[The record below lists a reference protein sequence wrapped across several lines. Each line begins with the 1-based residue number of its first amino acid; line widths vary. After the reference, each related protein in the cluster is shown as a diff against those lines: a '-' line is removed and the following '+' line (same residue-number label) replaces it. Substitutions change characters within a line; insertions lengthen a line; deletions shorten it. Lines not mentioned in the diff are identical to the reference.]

1 MMEIGASVVHSPVS
15 LGSGCIGRIPVRNL
29 WLLMLYASALY
40 RHLDKGKIAFE
51 DNPDDIPDLIAEIL
65 ARAVERRL
73 LRSLSVGYQT
83 RKAVLGRLRGRIDLL
98 NTERHQLLSRGKVA
112 CRFDDLTVNTPRN
125 RFVRAA
131 LDAIAGIVSRTEL
144 AHRCRV
150 NASGLKKLGVTGEK
164 PIRNEIS
171 VDRLGRHDGEDRLM
185 VAAAHLAFDLAL
197 PTEIAGDKSF
207 ISPDREIT

>member
-15 LGSGCIGRIPVRNL
+15 LGSGHIGRIPVRNL
-29 WLLMLYASALY
+29 WLLMLYASAFY

-98 NTERHQLLSRGKVA
+98 STERHQLLSRGKVA

-131 LDAIAGIVSRTEL
+131 LDDNCRNSKPTRTCASMPDE
-144 AHRCRV
+144 CRW
-150 NASGLKKLGVTGEK
+150 SKKIGCYRGKTQSK
-164 PIRNEIS
+164 RNLCRS
-171 VDRLGRHDGEDRLM
+171 
-185 VAAAHLAFDLAL
+185 AWAQ
-197 PTEIAGDKSF
+197 
-207 ISPDREIT
+207 